1 MDLVNESGLEAAWLV
16 SKIEPPAFSLTVVVK
31 GTFGLCHE
39 GTATPADEQLPA
51 TGDEIDKTNPAR
63 PLRYAMDF
71 APFKPRA
78 DLLLVGSCHAP
89 QGKPVGG
96 LQVSF
101 RVGRFSKSLAVIG
114 DRVWTGH
121 SRATEPVPFVSMPL
135 SWDRAFGGSGFE
147 QNPIGKG
154 FKEIA
159 RDDGSK
165 VHPLPNVQ
173 AFSRLVTDRSQ
184 RVEPASFGPI
194 PDTWPQRLKKFG
206 KINSRYLKERWP
218 WYPENMDWGFFNA
231 APEDQQM
238 KGYLRGDEEIT
249 FENLHPALPRF
260 RSRLPGLRVRCF
272 LNELV
277 RAHEELREM
286 PLRLDT
292 LWVQPD
298 AEQLVL
304 VWRGHLNVRTEKL
317 LEVYHL
323 LVVTEP
329 LNIAPAPPE
338 HFPLVLQEALARRD
352 AEDDELEL
360 EEEEPEDELEP
371 PDETEEAE
379 PPEQLEPAE
388 ESLAVAAA
396 IDDESEPEDEAEVE
410 EPEAP
415 DPDDPLTL
423 EQVEH
428 KLSRRDSFE
437 GCDLSGLLLAGLDF
451 SGLNLRESILEGAV
465 LIRANL
471 ARADVSGAV
480 LAGANL
486 REANCAGTIFAGADF
501 TGAWLS
507 QANLSGAD
515 LRAADFS
522 KARLR
527 QANLAGAKA
536 AESIFEEADL
546 SEANLTE
553 ADLTAADL
561 CKARIHRTDFT
572 RADMTDAAIE
582 KAWGRQIKARGAIM
596 RKLRGASALL
606 CEADLQEIQAEDS
619 VWQFAQLYAANFTR
633 ARLDAAEFS
642 TSYLGEAIFDAA
654 EMNSACLDEAN
665 LRRARLRRTNLFGV
679 SLDKAD
685 LSEADFTESNLYGAS
700 FMETTLHQTK
710 LHGAN
715 LRRIKAKEPIA

>member
-31 GTFGLCHE
+31 GTFRLCHE

-51 TGDEIDKTNPAR
+51 TGDEIDNTNPAK

-71 APFKPRA
+71 APFKPRT
-78 DLLLVGSCHAP
+78 DLLLAGKCHAP
-89 QGKPVGG
+89 GGQPVGR

-114 DRVWTGH
+114 DRNWVNH
-121 SRATEPVPFVSMPL
+121 SRASEPVPFTSLPL
-135 SWDRAFGGSGFE
+135 SWDRAFGGLGFE

-154 FKEIA
+154 LNPIVC
-159 RDDGSK
+159 DDGSTQ
-165 VHPLPNVQ
+165 HPLPNVQ
-173 AFSRLVTDRSQ
+173 TPSSLVTDRSQ
-184 RVEPASFGPI
+184 RVQPGGFGPI

-206 KINSRYLKERWP
+206 KINGRYLKERWP
-218 WYPENMDWGFFNA
+218 WYPENIDWGFFNA
-231 APEDQQM
+231 APEDQQVE
-238 KGYLRGDEEIT
+238 GYLRGDEEIA
-249 FENLHPALPRF
+249 FEHLHPTIPSF
-260 RSRLPGLRVRCF
+260 RSRLPGLRARCF

-277 RAHEELREM
+277 RAHEELREV

-317 LEVYHL
+317 LEVYHV
-323 LVVTEP
+323 LVTTEP
-329 LNIAPAPPE
+329 LSVPPAPLE
-338 HFPLVLQEALARRD
+338 SFPAVLQDALARRA
-352 AEDDELEL
+352 AEDDELEP
-360 EEEEPEDELEP
+360 EEEPEDELE
-371 PDETEEAE
+371 DTAEAEEAE
-379 PPEQLEPAE
+379 PPEQLEPAG
-388 ESLAVAAA
+388 ESLAVGAA
-396 IDDESEPEDEAEVE
+396 IDDESEPEGEAEVE

-423 EQVEH
+423 EQIQD
-428 KLSRRDSFE
+428 KLSRLDSFE
-437 GCDLSGLLLAGLDF
+437 GCDLSGLALAELDF
-451 SGLNLRESILEGAV
+451 GGLNLREAILEGAV

-471 ARADVSGAV
+471 AQADLSGAV

-486 REANCAGTIFAGADF
+486 REANCAGAIFAGADL
-501 TGAWLS
+501 TEAWLS
-507 QANLSGAD
+507 HADLSGAD

-546 SEANLTE
+546 SEANLSG
-553 ADLTAADL
+553 ADLTASDL

-572 RADMTDAAIE
+572 GANMTDAAIE
-582 KAWGRQIKARGAIM
+582 QAWGRQIKARGAIM
-596 RKLRGASALL
+596 RKLRGASALI
-606 CEADLQEIQAEDS
+606 CEADFQEIQAEES

-642 TSYLGEAIFDAA
+642 TAYLGEAIFDVA

-700 FMETTLHQTK
+700 FMETTLGQTK
-710 LHGAN
+710 LQGAN